1 MEIDAK
7 LRQVTLSVG
16 EFARFSPYSQRRESS
31 GFGNW
36 RAQVGQQWHREIQ
49 KKAPEEGFANEVSI
63 SGDIAW
69 NGWTLR
75 LSGRIDQIRDD
86 ASGIRVREIK
96 TVATPLPIDPLE
108 VAQRYPSYCLQLLAY
123 RELLIRDRQEKVE
136 RIALDLFLVEI
147 SSGITQSIRL
157 DSDAFDALI
166 VDHLDRFA
174 QYLDQKSARLTRLC
188 SLQFKPAYETPR
200 PGQETIQSDLK
211 TAFESSPV
219 VCLEAP
225 TGYGKTGV
233 AWEIALQRLA
243 TGQVDRIIYL
253 TSKATGQLEA
263 TERLKSLLGNH
274 SAASYWQI
282 RNKAEHCV
290 NTEFRCSPR
299 SCQYL
304 VNLEQKWDSSG
315 LDRHILFSP
324 RPIPIEQLKEESA
337 AAGICPYET
346 MRTALGHRDIWIGD
360 YNYLFSSNSAGLLSE
375 QSDFDP
381 SRSFLIIDEA
391 HNLPSRVESN
401 QSKELDALHLNALLE
416 ELGEIGAGRRIRN
429 SIASL
434 VSECLAFGKGA
445 ILSLR
450 QLDDLAELLLSLMN
464 ALSSETLP
472 YEQASSET
480 LDTLWTLASG
490 TAALKDN
497 AERFIAWVPQNGR
510 IRITCI
516 DPSQA
521 IGPTVSQFKEC
532 LMLSATFPPFDGFL
546 EQCGLNERLP
556 LPRRLSPPAPW
567 LDGAYDMAIDTRVD
581 TRFKSRETS
590 AKVTAATIAKLAER
604 YAPIV
609 VFFPSYAY
617 AQSLGEIVARDFP
630 FYRIAMQERRGGES
644 LAERADFIDNAI
656 RFHDIVFLTLGSSYA
671 EGIDMIGGK
680 IQAAMVVSPALPE
693 VNPIQNAK
701 RDYYDAR
708 RLNGF
713 ERAYLQPG
721 IQKVN
726 QALGRLV
733 RAPGQRVKV
742 LLHCQRY
749 ADKRTRDLLSPQ
761 YRNFTYIF
769 QDADLDQWLTP
780 QEQPSK
786 T

>member
-7 LRQVTLSVG
+7 QRLVTLSVG
-16 EFARFSPYSQRRESS
+16 EFARFSPYSQRSESM

-36 RAQVGQQWHREIQ
+36 RAQVGQQWHQEIQ
-49 KKAPEEGFANEVSI
+49 KNAPEEGFANEMPI
-63 SGDIAW
+63 NGDLIW
-69 NGWTLR
+69 NGWTMR
-75 LSGRIDQIRDD
+75 LSGRIDQIRDEPKG
-86 ASGIRVREIK
+86 AYLREIK

-108 VAQRYPSYCLQLLAY
+108 IAIRYKSYCLQLLSY
-123 RELLIRDRQEKVE
+123 RELLIRERKQEAE
-136 RIALDLFLVEI
+136 DIALDLLLVEI
-147 SSGITQSIRL
+147 STGITQSIRL
-157 DSDAFDALI
+157 DNDSFDTQI
-166 VDHLDRFA
+166 VDHLDLFA
-174 QYLDQKSARLTRLC
+174 NYLDQKSSRLARLRE
-188 SLQFKPAYETPR
+188 LQFKPAYETPR
-200 PGQETIQSDLK
+200 PGQETIQADLK
-211 TAFESSPV
+211 SAFETSPV

-243 TGQVDRIIYL
+243 TGQVDRILYL
-253 TSKATGQLEA
+253 TSKSTGQVEA
-263 TERLKSLLGNH
+263 TERLKALLGNH
-274 SAASYWQI
+274 SSASYWQI

-290 NTEFRCSPR
+290 NAEFRCSPR

-304 VNLEQKWDSSG
+304 AKLDQKWASSG
-315 LDRHILFSP
+315 LDRHILFSTQ
-324 RPIPIEQLKEESA
+324 PIPIEQLKEESA

-375 QSDFDP
+375 QSDFDS
-381 SRSFLIIDEA
+381 SRSFLIVDEA

-401 QSKELDALHLNALLE
+401 QSKELNALALNALLE
-416 ELGEIGAGRRIRN
+416 ELADIGAGRRIRN
-429 SIASL
+429 SISGL
-434 VSECLAFGKGA
+434 VSECLAYGKGH

-464 ALSSETLP
+464 VLSSEALP
-472 YEQASSET
+472 YDDVSSET
-480 LDTLWTLASG
+480 LDTLWTLSSG
-490 TAALKDN
+490 TTALKER
-497 AERFIAWVPQNGR
+497 AEQFIAWAPQNGR

-521 IGPTVSQFKEC
+521 IGDTISQFKEC

-556 LPRRLSPPAPW
+556 IPQRLNPPAPW
-567 LDGAYDMAIDTRVD
+567 LDGAYDLAIDTRAD
-581 TRFKSRETS
+581 TRMKSRKTS
-590 AKVTAATIAKLAER
+590 ASATAATIAKLAEGF
-604 YAPIV
+604 APV
-609 VFFPSYAY
+609 VVYFPSYAY
-617 AQSLGEIVARDFP
+617 AQSLRETVERDFP

-644 LAERADFIDNAI
+644 LAERVDFIDNAI

-701 RDYYDAR
+701 RDLYDSK

-733 RAPGQRVKV
+733 RAPGQKVKV
-742 LLHCQRY
+742 LLHCERY

-761 YRNFTYIF
+761 YRNFTYLF
-769 QDADLDQWLTP
+769 EDADLDQWMEKP
-780 QEQPSK
+780 
-786 T
+786 